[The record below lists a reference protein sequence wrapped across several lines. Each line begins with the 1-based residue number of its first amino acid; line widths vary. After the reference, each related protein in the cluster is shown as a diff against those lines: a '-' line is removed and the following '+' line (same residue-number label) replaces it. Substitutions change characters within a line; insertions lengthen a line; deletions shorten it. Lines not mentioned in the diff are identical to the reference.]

1 MGMVQRSGRGPIGT
15 MPSTPAAQLQDLGLY
30 LKYKTF
36 DAMSLDRKS
45 AIDHCGL
52 TLACSMERS
61 VPVVV
66 QESGPGNQYQSRIN
80 AWFRLGCIFPPW

>member
-1 MGMVQRSGRGPIGT
+1 MTLSG
-15 MPSTPAAQLQDLGLY
+15 PSTPAAQLQDLGLY

-36 DAMSLDRKS
+36 DAMSLDRKQQLN

-52 TLACSMERS
+52 ILACSMERG

-66 QESGPGNQYQSRIN
+66 QESGPGNQYQSIVN
-80 AWFRLGCIFPPW
+80 PCCRLGCMFPPW